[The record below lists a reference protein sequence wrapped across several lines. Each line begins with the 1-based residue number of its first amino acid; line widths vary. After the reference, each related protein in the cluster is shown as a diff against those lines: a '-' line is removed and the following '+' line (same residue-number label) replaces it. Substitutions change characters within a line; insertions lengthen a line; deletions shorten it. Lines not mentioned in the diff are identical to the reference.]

1 MLGCEKEVIAEVLD
15 GKGEMLVRTE
25 PLLSDIIH

>member
-15 GKGEMLVRTE
+15 GKGEMRE
-25 PLLSDIIH
+25 NGAIID